1 MKKDLF
7 SIFPIFLFLY
17 SLLILIELYI
27 PIYSYNEMWNAIVV
41 FMDLFFPLRLAF
53 KIQKEF
59 LKIVLEN
66 RTFMDSYDAFSPYP
80 CIEPFIHSFIQSTIQ
95 LGSQAAWQSVS
106 SVSHLNSP
114 LLGDYDIAWMM
125 SCRYV
130 ISRDLVLFMETII
143 YVYSIFDIPWLDL
156 SIKTLFKPHN
166 LLPDVNILMFSN
178 SKQW

>member
-17 SLLILIELYI
+17 SLLILIELCI

-80 CIEPFIHSFIQSTIQ
+80 CIEPFIHSVNHPARQS
-95 LGSQAAWQSVS
+95 GSLAVSQFSQSFKQPATRWLWYRMNDVM
-106 SVSHLNSP
+106 SVCHFPGSGS
-114 LLGDYDIAWMM
+114 
-125 SCRYV
+125 
-130 ISRDLVLFMETII
+130 I
-143 YVYSIFDIPWLDL
+143 YGN
-156 SIKTLFKPHN
+156 HN
-166 LLPDVNILMFSN
+166 ICI
-178 SKQW
+178 